1 MDNRNSLRLLTAKTL
16 LNRKPMVMDKKTADI
31 PKIFGE
37 CVLSYSKLKQMLP
50 KNCYNDLMDA
60 MSGDKIIAKETA
72 DAVAHVAKDWAVS
85 MGATHFTHW
94 FQPQTDLS
102 AEKHDAFFSFDS
114 NKLPVAN
121 LSASQ
126 LIQSEPDASSF
137 PSGGTRSTFE
147 ARGYTA
153 WDPTSPIFIV
163 ETPNGKTL
171 CIPSVFIS
179 YNGEALDVKAPLVRS
194 NLSMK
199 RSSLRLLKLLGDKE
213 TKSVTVSIGAEQE
226 YFLVDKAFHNL
237 REDLLFCG
245 RTLIGGWSPKGQE
258 MEDHY
263 FGSIPARVM
272 AFMQE
277 TEYELFRLGIPCK
290 TRHNEVAPSQFEFAP
305 IFEEANIAADHNQ
318 LVMETMKK
326 IAEKHNFA
334 VLFHEKPF
342 SKINGSGKHLNWS
355 LATDSG
361 ENLLEPSELP
371 HQNPRFLLFLV
382 GIIKGIAQ
390 HGGALRAAIAT
401 HSNDRRLGA
410 NEAPPAIMSAF
421 IGKRLQMVLD
431 SIEKGTDVV
440 AIIKELQMA
449 VELNHL
455 PRVKLDDCDRNR
467 TSPFAFTG
475 NKFEFRSAGSSQSIA
490 FPLTVLNAAVGSG
503 LDYVSDKLEKALAK
517 EKDIN
522 SAALLTIKEIMPELK
537 NIIFDGNNYSDEWKK
552 EAEKRGLPILA
563 NTPEAYK
570 WFKTH
575 SDFLVER
582 KIFTKNEL
590 EAKIHIVLERY
601 TKAILIESSCLV
613 DMIKTFVLPSA
624 EEEISMR
631 TDTCPRRKEDTA
643 LLTKMTDNLIGKIES
658 LQAVH
663 KKAKQMEGP
672 FLAQAEYLA
681 SSMLPLFEEI
691 HELSNTIEQNT
702 RDYLWVLPKYREML
716 FLR

>member
-1 MDNRNSLRLLTAKTL
+1 MENRNSLRSLTAETL
-16 LNRKPMVMDKKTADI
+16 LHRKPQVMDHKTSDI

-37 CVLSYSKLKQMLP
+37 CVLSYNKLKQMLP
-50 KNCYNDLMDA
+50 ENHYNDLINA
-60 MSGDKIIAKETA
+60 VSGNKIISKETA
-72 DAVAHVAKDWAVS
+72 AAVARAVKDWAVF

-114 NKLPVAN
+114 NKTPVAM

-137 PSGGTRSTFE
+137 PSGGARSTFE

-171 CIPSVFIS
+171 CIPSVFMS
-179 YNGEALDVKAPLVRS
+179 YNGEALDLKAPLVRS
-194 NLSMK
+194 NLSIK
-199 RSSLRLLKLLGDKE
+199 KSSLRLLKLLGDE
-213 TKSVTVSIGAEQE
+213 VTKSVHVSVGAEQE
-226 YFLVDKAFHNL
+226 YFLVDKAFYNS

-245 RTLIGGWSPKGQE
+245 RTLVGGWSPKGQE
-258 MEDHY
+258 LEDHY

-277 TEYELFRLGIPCK
+277 MEYELFRLGVPCK

-342 SKINGSGKHLNWS
+342 SKMNGSGKHLNWS
-355 LATDSG
+355 LTTDLDA
-361 ENLLEPSELP
+361 NLLEPSDFP
-371 HQNPRFLLFLV
+371 HQNAKFLLFLI
-382 GIIKGIAQ
+382 GIIKGVAQ
-390 HGGALRAAIAT
+390 HGGALRASIAT
-401 HSNDRRLGA
+401 YSNDRRLGA
-410 NEAPPAIMSAF
+410 NEAPPAIMSVF

-440 AIIKELQMA
+440 TIIKELQLA

-455 PRVKLDDCDRNR
+455 PKVKLDDCDRNR
-467 TSPFAFTG
+467 TSPFTFTG
-475 NKFEFRSAGSSQSIA
+475 NKFEFRSAGSGQSISY
-490 FPLTVLNAAVGSG
+490 PLTVLNSAIGAG
-503 LDYVSDKLEKALAK
+503 LDYVSDKFEKALTR
-517 EKDIN
+517 EKDIT
-522 SAALLTIKEIMPELK
+522 SATLLTIKEIMPELK
-537 NIIFDGNNYSDEWKK
+537 DIIFDGNNYSDEWKT
-552 EAEKRGLPILA
+552 EAQKRGLPILS

-570 WFKTH
+570 WFKAN
-575 SDFLVER
+575 SDFLIER

-590 EAKIHIVLERY
+590 EAKIHIILERY
-601 TKAILIESSCLV
+601 AKAALIESSCLI
-613 DMIKTFVLPSA
+613 DMIKTFVIPSA
-624 EEEISMR
+624 EEEISLR
-631 TDTCPRRKEDTA
+631 TSVCPSRKENTE
-643 LLTKMTDNLIGKIES
+643 LMIKTLDNLIEKIDT
-658 LQAVH
+658 LQTVH
-663 KKAKQMEGP
+663 KKAKQMDES
-672 FLAQAEYLA
+672 FLEQTEYLA
-681 SSMLPLFEEI
+681 SSAIPLFEEI
-691 HELSNTIEQNT
+691 NELSNTIEQNT
-702 RDYLWVLPKYREML
+702 RDYLWRLPKYREML